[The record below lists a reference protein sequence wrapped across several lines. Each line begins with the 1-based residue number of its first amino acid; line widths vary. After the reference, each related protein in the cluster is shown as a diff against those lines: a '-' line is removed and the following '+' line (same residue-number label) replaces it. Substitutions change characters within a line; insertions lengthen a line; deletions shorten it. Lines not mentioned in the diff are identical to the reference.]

1 MATSDD
7 GTSCYGDCS
16 GHGVCIEYQCQCDT
30 GFYGEDCSLSACQPP
45 SRFCLH
51 VCVTAA
57 GRAGYVKP
65 GSEVIPVLEAGHYK
79 IGSCSNITRAGRRA
93 DVLVVGFSS
102 QSCDRCVS
110 FEAEYRAAEG
120 PLRQLGVSLACSK
133 CSNRCSR
140 STKLQ
145 IDCIS
150 LGCRW
155 NSPALTL
162 QSATMWLPS

>member
-1 MATSDD
+1 M
-7 GTSCYGDCS
+7 
-16 GHGVCIEYQCQCDT
+16 
-30 GFYGEDCSLSACQPP
+30 
-45 SRFCLH
+45 
-51 VCVTAA
+51 
-57 GRAGYVKP
+57 
-65 GSEVIPVLEAGHYK
+65 LEAGHYK

-110 FEAEYRAAEG
+110 FEAEYRAAEA
-120 PLRQLGVSLACSK
+120 PLRQLGVSLA

-145 IDCIS
+145 IDYIS

-162 QSATMWLPS
+162 PSATMWLPS